1 MKGKLKTL
9 AIWSIIA
16 VIFIVLLT
24 SIVDNSNSKMTY
36 SELLYK
42 MSQDEVKE
50 IELNSN
56 GKEAYVKLEGD
67 SVQKQVNILIILLK
81 MIKLYY
87 MESQNQ
93 FLLIF

>member
-42 MSQDEVKE
+42 MSQ
-50 IELNSN
+50 
-56 GKEAYVKLEGD
+56 KLR
-67 SVQKQVNILIILLK
+67 N
-81 MIKLYY
+81 
-87 MESQNQ
+87 
-93 FLLIF
+93 